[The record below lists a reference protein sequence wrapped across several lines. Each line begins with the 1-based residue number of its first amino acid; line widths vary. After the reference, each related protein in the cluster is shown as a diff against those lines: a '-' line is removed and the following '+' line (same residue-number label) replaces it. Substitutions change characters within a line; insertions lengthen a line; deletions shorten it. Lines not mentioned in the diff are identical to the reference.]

1 MPEYIGLA
9 HHQHLTACTC
19 QGDVELAVNCPT
31 VGIGQGAGSEE
42 IELELMADTASLS
55 SRQVIDRL
63 KEAVEA
69 HRNGAAPNDDLTLMC
84 IRLEKR
90 CMKREVTFK
99 NEDQELTRV
108 SEFME
113 SVCDELQLDRHVAMK
128 LQVAMEE
135 VVSNV
140 IFYAYPEGTSAD
152 ITLTAESDGKELTFV
167 LSDTGKPF
175 DPTAKEDTD
184 LEVNPMDREQGG
196 LGIII
201 VKNIMNEVS
210 YQRLGDMNQLTMKK
224 KL

>member
-1 MPEYIGLA
+1 
-9 HHQHLTACTC
+9 
-19 QGDVELAVNCPT
+19 
-31 VGIGQGAGSEE
+31 
-42 IELELMADTASLS
+42 
-55 SRQVIDRL
+55 
-63 KEAVEA
+63 
-69 HRNGAAPNDDLTLMC
+69 
-84 IRLEKR
+84 
-90 CMKREVTFK
+90 MKREVTFK

-113 SVCDELQLDRHVAMK
+113 SVCDELQLDRHVAIK

-210 YQRLGDMNQLTMKK
+210 YQRLGDTNQLTMKK